1 MKKLILTAGLAALLM
16 GSASAAEPTTLTDKA
31 DKLDEVI
38 FGEVQQGSFLERVS
52 TMDEA
57 VYGGTGEERAGRP
70 RLRSVPGCHPRRELV
85 PAVAVHAGEYA
96 GILSHR

>member
-57 VYGGTGEERAGRP
+57 VYGGPARERGWTAASPICTGMSSATRARP
-70 RLRSVPGCHPRRELV
+70 SRRCPR
-85 PAVAVHAGEYA
+85 G
-96 GILSHR
+96 

>member
-57 VYGGTGEERAGRP
+57 VYGGTGEGEGLDGRVPICTGMSSATRARP
-70 RLRSVPGCHPRRELV
+70 SRRCPR
-85 PAVAVHAGEYA
+85 G
-96 GILSHR
+96 